1 MPYSIV
7 IMRSAQKAMAQLP
20 LNMYERMCDAL
31 VQLSD
36 MPRPVGCT
44 KLRGR
49 EGWRIRVR
57 NYRVIYEID
66 DTLRRI
72 TILHVG

>member
-1 MPYSIV
+1 
-7 IMRSAQKAMAQLP
+7 MAQLP
-20 LNMYERMCDAL
+20 LDMYERMRDAL
-31 VQLSD
+31 LHLSD
-36 MPRPVGCT
+36 VPRPSGCA

-49 EGWRIRVR
+49 EGWRIRVG

-72 TILHVG
+72 TILHIGQRRDIYR